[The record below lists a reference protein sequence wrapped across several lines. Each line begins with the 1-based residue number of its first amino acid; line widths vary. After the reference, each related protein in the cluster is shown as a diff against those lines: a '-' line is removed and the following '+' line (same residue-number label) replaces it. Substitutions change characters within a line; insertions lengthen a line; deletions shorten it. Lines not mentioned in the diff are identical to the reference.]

1 VNRALLIAAVL
12 AGCSGEID
20 PQWQLDHDRIIAV
33 RASPP
38 GLGFEGDSSVL
49 DVLIGAKGA
58 APTDVDPDMAVVTQP
73 TNLTGALAMSGT
85 HWTITQP
92 ADADLAIARDL
103 LGLDVTDPVP
113 LRVEVTMA
121 STGFVADKT
130 VWLDEALENP
140 VLGAVMIDGVDATTE
155 TMLTVAPVTDIPV
168 AVDFDDT
175 YDINWLTSCGTMHDF
190 DLATAYLR
198 VETADPQT
206 GTLGV
211 LVRDPMGGTVW
222 QLWPIA
228 AQ

>member
-1 VNRALLIAAVL
+1 MSRALLFAAVL

-33 RASPP
+33 RASPN
-38 GLGFEGDSSVL
+38 GLGAEGDTSVL
-49 DVLIGAKGA
+49 DVLIGTKGA

-73 TNLTGALAMSGT
+73 VNLTGALSRSGT
-85 HWTITQP
+85 QWTVTQP
-92 ADADLAIARDL
+92 SEADLAIARQL

-113 LRVEVTMA
+113 LGVEVTMA
-121 STGFVADKT
+121 ATGFVADKT
-130 VWLDEALENP
+130 VWLDEPLDNP
-140 VLGAVMIDGVDATTE
+140 VLGPVMVDGVDATTE
-155 TMLTVAPVTDIPV
+155 TMLTVAPATRIPL
-168 AVDFDDT
+168 AVDFDDS

-198 VETADPQT
+198 VETEDPQT
-206 GTLGV
+206 GTFGV
-211 LVRDPMGGTVW
+211 LVRDEMGGTVW

>member
-1 VNRALLIAAVL
+1 MSRALLVVAVL

-33 RASPP
+33 RASPN
-38 GLGFEGDSSVL
+38 GLGVEGDTSVL
-49 DVLIGAKGA
+49 DVLIGMKGA

-73 TNLTGALAMSGT
+73 VNLTGALSLVGT
-85 HWTITQP
+85 HWTVTQP
-92 ADADLAIARDL
+92 SEAELVIARQL

-113 LRVEVTMA
+113 LGVEVTMA
-121 STGFVADKT
+121 ATGFVADKT
-130 VWLDEALENP
+130 VWLDEPLDNPALGP
-140 VLGAVMIDGVDATTE
+140 VMVDGVDATTE
-155 TMLTVAPVTDIPV
+155 TMLTVAPVTDIPL
-168 AVDFDDT
+168 AVNFDDT

-198 VETADPQT
+198 VETEDPQT
-206 GTLGV
+206 GTFGV
-211 LVRDPMGGTVW
+211 LVRDEMGGTVW